1 MTRSLFPLL
10 SARGNDLVNQQTTAN
25 TSTPNLAHP
34 QLCMAWQRERQQEK
48 VYNQL
53 RNCRNFKQGR
63 VLLISV
69 MRTCLNVLLYCSH
82 FKEKID
88 KLKEDQKRKS
98 HGLWKSFLQTGSKT
112 HSLFKPFQKSGQSWL
127 DYNAYNEDISGR
139 MHTHK
144 KITILIV
151 KFEEKLET
159 KIQILFLF
167 QNVYFFR
174 DFNCS

>member
-48 VYNQL
+48 VHNQL

-98 HGLWKSFLQTGSKT
+98 HGLWKSLLQTGSKM

-139 MHTHK
+139 MHTQK
-144 KITILIV
+144 KTHYINSKIWRKARNKDSDSISIL
-151 KFEEKLET
+151 KCL
-159 KIQILFLF
+159 LF
-167 QNVYFFR
+167 
-174 DFNCS
+174 